1 MRIEKPLNILL
12 LGSGGRECAF
22 AWKMSQSKNLGKL
35 FIAPGN
41 AGTSQYGE
49 NVALN
54 PNDFTAV
61 EAFVLSSAID
71 MVVVGPEEPLVRGI
85 RDYFLSK
92 DSLSAVPVLGPS
104 AAAAQMEGSKS
115 FSKDFMAKYDIPT
128 AKYLEV
134 SSENLE
140 EGKAFLE
147 TMTSPD
153 VLKADGLA
161 AGKGVLI
168 IDSIEEAKVELSSM
182 ILDKKFG
189 EASARVV
196 IEEYLSGIE
205 CSVFVATDTKSY
217 KILPTAK
224 DYKRIGEG
232 DTGLNTGGMGA
243 VSPVP
248 FADEE
253 FMTKVR
259 QRIVEPTVRGIESEG
274 LDYHGF
280 VFIGLMNCGGEPYV
294 IEYNVRM
301 GDPETEVVLPRIE
314 SDIIELFVGI
324 TAECLDEVEVTEST
338 KTAITVVCTAGGY
351 PGDYTK
357 GDTIIGLENVEDS
370 IVFHA
375 GTSRNDSGEVITSGG
390 RVLTVTSFGDDIAS
404 TAAKSFSSISKISYS
419 GKYFR
424 SDIGKDLL

>member
-1 MRIEKPLNILL
+1 MKIEKSLNILL

-22 AWKMSQSKNLGKL
+22 AWKMKQSKHLGKL
-35 FIAPGN
+35 YIAPGN
-41 AGTSQYGE
+41 AGTGAYGE

-54 PNDFTAV
+54 PNDFEAV
-61 EAFVLSSAID
+61 ESFVLASNID

-92 DSLSAVPVLGPS
+92 DSIKHIPVVGPS
-104 AAAAQMEGSKS
+104 AEAAQMEGSKS
-115 FSKDFMAKYDIPT
+115 YSKDFMAKYDIPT

-134 SSENLE
+134 NAENLE

-147 TMTSPD
+147 TLASPY

-168 IDSIEEAKVELSSM
+168 IDSIDEAKSELSTM

-189 EASARVV
+189 EASSRVV

-205 CSVFVATDTKSY
+205 CSVFVATDTKNY
-217 KILPTAK
+217 KVLPTAK

-259 QRIVEPTVRGIESEG
+259 ERIIEPTVKGISAEG

-280 VFIGLMNCGGEPYV
+280 VFIGLMNCGGDPYV

-301 GDPETEVVLPRIE
+301 GDPETEVVLPRIT
-314 SDIIELFVGI
+314 SDIIELFMGI
-324 TAECLDEVEVTEST
+324 AYETLDEVEVTYSDEY
-338 KTAITVVCTAGGY
+338 AVTVVCTAGGY
-351 PGDYTK
+351 PDSYKK
-357 GDTIIGLENVEDS
+357 GDIISGLDKNFES

-375 GTSRNDSGEVITSGG
+375 GTTLNEKGEITTNGG
-390 RVLTVTSFGDDIAS
+390 RVLTVTSFGTEILT
-404 TAAKSFSSISKISYS
+404 TAAKSFATISDIQYD

-424 SDIGKDLL
+424 SDIGKDLV